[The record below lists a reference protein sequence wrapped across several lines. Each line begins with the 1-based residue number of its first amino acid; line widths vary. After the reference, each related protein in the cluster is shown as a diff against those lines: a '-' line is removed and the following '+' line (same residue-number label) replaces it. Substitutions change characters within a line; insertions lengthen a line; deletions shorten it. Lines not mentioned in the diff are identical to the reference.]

1 MTGTQER
8 HLKRSLSLPLLT
20 LYGLGTT
27 IGAGIYALL
36 GEVVGGAGSYAPIS
50 FLLASA
56 LAGFSAFSFA
66 ELAARFPRSAGEALY
81 VREAFGSPNLSLIV
95 GLLVVL
101 AGIASSATIVN
112 GFLGYFGVFIQM
124 PRESVILILVVLLGS
139 LAGWGITQS
148 ALTAAAFT
156 VVEAGGLILV
166 IWVAGDSLGELP
178 ERVGEL
184 VPPLEI
190 TVWTG
195 VLAGSFLAFFAF
207 IGFEDMVNVAE
218 EVKDVSRTMPR
229 AIILTLGI
237 TFLLYM
243 MLSVVAVLAVDPD
256 EIGVSAAPLA
266 LLYERGGG
274 ASPKI
279 IGLIGIVAIVNGALI
294 QMIMAARVLYGLASQ
309 KLLPAPLARIHPV
322 TRTPLVATV
331 LVTVLVLA
339 FALPLRI
346 GILAEATAAITLTV
360 FALVNLA
367 LWRIKR
373 RDTGPAGLVRFPIWV
388 PVAGFLSS
396 TAFLAAEGVRIV
408 SSLL

>member
-1 MTGTQER
+1 MTASQEQ

-20 LYGLGTT
+20 RYGLGST
-27 IGAGIYALL
+27 IVAGIYALL

-50 FLLASA
+50 FLLASI
-56 LAGFSAFSFA
+56 LAGFSAFTFA

-81 VREAFGSPNLSLIV
+81 VREAFGSPGLSLVV

-101 AGIASSATIVN
+101 AGIVSSATIVN
-112 GFLGYFGVFIQM
+112 GFLGYFGIFIQL

-148 ALTAAAFT
+148 AFTAAAFT

-178 ERVGEL
+178 ERAGEL
-184 VPPLEI
+184 MPPLEI

-195 VLAGSFLAFFAF
+195 ILAGSFLAFFAF

-218 EVKDVSRTMPR
+218 EVKDVTRAMPR

-243 MLSVVAVLAVDPD
+243 MISVVAVLAV
-256 EIGVSAAPLA
+256 ETTELGLSAAPLA
-266 LLYERGGG
+266 LLYERGGS

-279 IGLIGIVAIVNGALI
+279 IGLISIVAIVNGALI

-309 KLLPAPLARIHPV
+309 RLLPAPLARIHPA

-373 RDTGPAGLVRFPIWV
+373 RDTGPAGLLRFPGWI

-396 TAFLAAEGVRIV
+396 VAFLAAEGVRIV
-408 SSLL
+408 SSVL